1 MIVWTPGTGEGGVWF
16 RSWEGIL
23 RVAVTAAAIY
33 VLVVVALRVIGAR
46 ALAKMSAYDLIVSI
60 ALGSL
65 VAAVPMSTSLTV
77 ADGITAIVTCLA
89 LQELTRFLQARYRTA
104 HHLVRERPHLLVWDG
119 KLLEDRLSKLDTSA
133 DEIRAAVRQAGLL
146 SLDDAQAV
154 VLENDGAWSVMRRG
168 DPPDLSAL
176 DGLDIPDYGPVE
188 DGIAPLPRPT
198 SERKAHAPSSSVA
211 GGM

>member
-1 MIVWTPGTGEGGVWF
+1 MWF
-16 RSWEGIL
+16 RSWEAVL
-23 RVAVTAAAIY
+23 RVALTATAIY
-33 VLVVVALRVIGAR
+33 ILVVAALRLIGAR
-46 ALAKMSAYDLIVSI
+46 ALAKMSAFDLIVSI

-77 ADGITAIVTCLA
+77 ADGITAIVTFLA

-119 KLLEDRLSKLDTSA
+119 KLLEDRMKKLDTSA
-133 DEIRAAVRQAGLL
+133 DELRAAVRQAGLL

-176 DGLDIPDYGPVE
+176 DGLDIPDHGPVE
-188 DGIAPLPRPT
+188 NGVAPLPRPARDLDAQT
-198 SERKAHAPSSSVA
+198 PSSSMA
-211 GGM
+211 GEV

>member
-1 MIVWTPGTGEGGVWF
+1 MLF

-23 RVAVTAAAIY
+23 RVALSAAVIY
-33 VLVVVALRVIGAR
+33 ILVVAALRLIGAR

-65 VAAVPMSTSLTV
+65 VAAVPMSTSLSV
-77 ADGITAIVTCLA
+77 ADGLTAIVTFLA
-89 LQELTRFLQARYRTA
+89 LQELTRFLQARFRA
-104 HHLVRERPHLLVWDG
+104 AQHLVRERPHLLVWDG
-119 KLLEDRLSKLDTSA
+119 KLIEERMKKIDTSA

-146 SLDDAQAV
+146 SMDEVQAV

-176 DGLDIPDYGPVE
+176 EGLDIPGYGPVE
-188 DGIAPLPRPT
+188 NGIAPLPRPA
-198 SERKAHAPSSSVA
+198 SDHESRPPASAVA
-211 GGM
+211 GQI